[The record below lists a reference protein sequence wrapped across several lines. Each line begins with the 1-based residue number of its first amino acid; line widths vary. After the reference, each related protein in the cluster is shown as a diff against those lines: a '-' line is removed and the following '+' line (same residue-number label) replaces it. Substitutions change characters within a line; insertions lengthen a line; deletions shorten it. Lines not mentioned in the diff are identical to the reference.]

1 MSIEDVVYLAGCK
14 VNLITGKSLLE
25 KIKFSLS
32 SRKKPLIIT
41 SANMQHL
48 GIYGIDGSHSYFF
61 DELEYENKFQSLC
74 ILDGSPLVKHAE
86 KIKNKSYEKLSGSDI
101 ILPIIELCIKENKKF
116 GILGG
121 PDTLSND
128 FAQYASIHFPKL
140 NFESWHPSREE
151 LESPASSIV
160 LAKKIKKSKI
170 DFLCVSLPKPISELW
185 IKSYGV
191 ETGAKVLAAF
201 GASINFLIGIQK
213 RSPKIFQTLGVE
225 WVWRLLSE
233 PKRLFKRYLLEG
245 FGEYLR
251 MILYSGEKRFVAS
264 PKLWRNRL
272 THALLLIDIVAL
284 SLASLL
290 ASLARISFGP
300 SFTGYSPSWFTVI
313 SAIPLVILV
322 SGFFKSRTITSSR
335 IDADN
340 YLNLIYGILAGISVL
355 GLISY
360 SFRLETSRGYLLL
373 LTVFGLLFS
382 LLGRFIFSYLLTR
395 SRRKGYN
402 LINLAH
408 IGSSTLGNDIIS
420 RFKNNSSYGYRVLN
434 ANLTITNANSYGA
447 GVVAADGF
455 TANEISD
462 ADSVKEDHTEIIILP
477 QISHVASNRLSH
489 ETIGVLSLLH
499 LLPVELGGYRAYVKM
514 ILDYLL
520 TFCSLLVF
528 FPIFVLTALFIWLE
542 DRGPIFFTQ
551 LRVGKNGKIFKL
563 YKFRSMHINAE
574 ELLNTLQ
581 SQNQAGDILFK
592 IQDDPRVTK
601 VGKFI
606 RKWSLDELPQLIN
619 VIKADMSLVGP
630 RPALPVEV
638 AKYPSNGHDRHLVK
652 PGITGLWQVSGRSNL
667 NSQEALEL
675 DLFYVTNWSVNTDL
689 LILTKTLKAV
699 ISKDGAY

>member
-1 MSIEDVVYLAGCK
+1 MISEDIVYLAGCK
-14 VNLITGKSLLE
+14 VDLITRKSLLD
-25 KIKFSLS
+25 KIKISLS
-32 SRKKPLIIT
+32 TKKKPLFIS

-48 GIYGIDGSHSYFF
+48 GIYGIDGSHSSFF
-61 DELEYENKFQSLC
+61 DEIEYENKFQSLC
-74 ILDGSPLVKHAE
+74 ILDGSPLVKHAQ
-86 KIKNKSYEKLSGSDI
+86 KIKRKSYEKLSGSDL
-101 ILPIIELCIKENKKF
+101 ILPIIELCIKEKKKL

-121 PDTLSND
+121 PDSLGIE
-128 FAQYASIHFPKL
+128 FAKYAAVHFPKL
-140 NFESWHPSREE
+140 LFESWHPTREL
-151 LESPASSIV
+151 LESPDSSAV

-170 DFLCVSLPKPISELW
+170 DFLCVSLPKPISESW
-185 IKSYGV
+185 IKSHGV
-191 ETGAKVLAAF
+191 QTGSKVLAAF
-201 GASINFLIGIQK
+201 GASINFLIGKQK
-213 RSPKIFQTLGVE
+213 RSPVVFQKLGIE

-233 PKRLFKRYLLEG
+233 PKRLFRRYILEG

-251 MILYSGEKRFVAS
+251 LISYSGDKRIIAT
-264 PKLWRNRL
+264 PKLWRSRI
-272 THALLLIDIVAL
+272 TYALLLLDIVAL

-290 ASLARISFGP
+290 AALSRIGFGP

-360 SFRLETSRGYLLL
+360 AFRLETSRGYLLL
-373 LTVFGLLFS
+373 LTIFGLLFS
-382 LLGRFIFSYLLTR
+382 LLGRFLFSYLLTR

-408 IGSSTLGNDIIS
+408 IGSSPLGLDIIG
-420 RFKNNSSYGYRVLN
+420 RFKSNSSYGYRITEGKFTINN
-434 ANLTITNANSYGA
+434 ANFYGI

-455 TANEISD
+455 SATEISS
-462 ADSVKEDHTEIIILP
+462 ADSNKVEPTEIIILP
-477 QISHVASNRLSH
+477 QISHVSSNRLAH

-499 LLPVELGGYRAYVKM
+499 LLPVELGGYRANIKLL
-514 ILDYLL
+514 LDYFL
-520 TFCSLLVF
+520 TFCSLL
-528 FPIFVLTALFIWLE
+528 LFIPISTIIAIFIWVE

-551 LRVGKNGKIFKL
+551 LRVGKNGKVFKL
-563 YKFRSMHINAE
+563 YKFRSMHVNAE
-574 ELLNTLQ
+574 ILLEDLR
-581 SQNQAGDILFK
+581 SKNQAGDILFK
-592 IQDDPRVTK
+592 IQDDPRITN

-619 VIKADMSLVGP
+619 VMKSEMSLVGP

-638 AKYPSNGHDRHLVK
+638 AKYPTNGHDRHLVK

-675 DLFYVTNWSVNTDL
+675 DLFYVTNWSVNKDL
-689 LILTKTLKAV
+689 LILVKTLKAV